1 MRRPAALKIGYH
13 CLPEQYNPSAC
24 VSHMIQAEKYGFDTV
39 WASDHFHP
47 WVSKGQGGFAWVLL
61 SAFAAMTKRIPFGTS
76 VTAPTLRYHPAIV
89 AQAFATLDCLF
100 PGRVFLGLGTGEALN
115 EMPLGYDWPK
125 YTERAERLEE
135 AIQII
140 LRLWKGETLSTKG
153 KYYTLRKAK
162 LYTKPNGKIP
172 LYIAAAG
179 PTSAKLAGT
188 YGNGVIILAGNLKLY
203 DNSLC
208 QSVDKAARQN
218 NRDPT
223 QIERVL
229 ELLVSYDEHYD
240 RALKAARFW
249 APTMLPI
256 VFKAAL
262 YDPHE
267 IESLGEYIGDDVI
280 EKNWLICNSPED
292 ARKVILDYAAH
303 GFDQIEITNA
313 SPDPEAFLKD
323 IGSVLPIIRKNA
335 KKGRALPTRMRHK
348 QR

>member
-1 MRRPAALKIGYH
+1 MKAAIRRPVALKIGYH
-13 CLPEQYNPSAC
+13 CLPEQYEPGAC
-24 VSHMIQAEKYGFDTV
+24 LNQMVQAEKYGFDAV

-47 WVSKGQGGFAWVLL
+47 WVSKGQGGFAWILL
-61 SAFAAMTKRIPFGTS
+61 SAFAAMTKKIPFGTS

-100 PGRVFLGLGTGEALN
+100 PGRVFLGLGTGEAIN

-125 YTERAERLEE
+125 YTERAARLEE

-140 LRLWKGETLSTKG
+140 LGLWKGETLNTKG
-153 KYYTLRKAK
+153 RYYTLRQAK

-172 LYIAAAG
+172 LYIAAGG
-179 PTSAKLAGT
+179 PTSAKLAGKFAD
-188 YGNGVIILAGNLKLY
+188 GVIVLAGNLKLY
-203 DNSLC
+203 DNRLC
-208 QSVDKAARQN
+208 QGVDEAARRN

-223 QIERVL
+223 KIERVL
-229 ELLVSYDEHYD
+229 ELSVSYDEDYD

-249 APTMLPI
+249 APIMLPI

-267 IESLGEYIGDDVI
+267 IESLGDHVGDDVI
-280 EKNWLICNSPED
+280 KRNWSICNSPED
-292 ARKVILDYAAH
+292 ASKVILGYAAH
-303 GFDQIEITNA
+303 GFDQVEITNV

-323 IGSVLPIIRKNA
+323 IGNVLPVIRENA
-335 KKGRALPTRMRHK
+335 KKG
-348 QR
+348 